1 MARPAGKTSVREEHR
16 QAVVVGSG
24 FGGAVAALRLAEAG
38 VPTLVLERGRRW
50 RSGPAGNPFPRLSR
64 PDRRMRW
71 PAHLSP
77 PPDARPELLPRYAG
91 LVERVVGHGMRVL
104 CGAGVGG
111 GSLHY
116 GGASIRPSEELFGR
130 VMPSGVDFEEMDLT
144 YYPRAAAV
152 LRLSPIPDD
161 VLRHERYTSSRRFL
175 ADARTA
181 GLRTFRIPQP
191 MDWDVVRKE
200 LSGEL
205 PPWSTCGEVHC
216 GVNNDARY
224 SVDKTYLAAAEATG
238 LCEVAPLHIVRDLA
252 GGTDHRYTLTCDRV
266 ALDGTVLEHV
276 KVSTNVVF
284 LAAGSVG
291 TSRLLV
297 RARGTRAL
305 PDLPDEV
312 GEHWGNNGDRIY
324 LRALLPYSTLPHQ
337 GGPACVGAHDWESS
351 TMPTTVQHIP
361 LPFGIETRTALLG
374 CMGLP
379 DGRGAFRYEPGTG
392 AVGLTW
398 ARAADRG
405 AGRAAQAAVARLTD
419 AGGGVAV
426 NLTAGYPLTV
436 HPLGGAV
443 IGPVCDQ
450 AGRVHGHPG
459 LHVTDSA
466 LIPGSTG
473 CCNPSWTI
481 TALAERC
488 MHRLLSKGTDFC

>member
-1 MARPAGKTSVREEHR
+1 MARPAGRTPVRQEHR

-38 VPTLVLERGRRW
+38 VATLVLERGRRW
-50 RSGPAGNPFPRLSR
+50 RGGPAGDPFPRLWR

-71 PAHLSP
+71 SARTP
-77 PPDARPELLPRYAG
+77 PTHGTRPVLLPRYAG
-91 LVERVVGHGMRVL
+91 LVEKVVGRGIRVL

-144 YYPRAAAV
+144 YYPRAAAA

-175 ADARTA
+175 ADAREA

-191 MDWDVVRKE
+191 VDWDVVRRE
-200 LSGEL
+200 LSGGL
-205 PPWSTCGEVHC
+205 PPWSTRGEVHC
-216 GVNNDARY
+216 GVNNDARH

-238 LCEVAPLHIVRDLA
+238 LCEVAPLHVVRELT
-252 GGTDHRYTLTCDRV
+252 GGTGRRYTLTCDRI
-266 ALDGTVLEHV
+266 ATDGTVLEHV
-276 KVSTNVVF
+276 EVTTDAVF

-291 TSRLLV
+291 TSELLV
-297 RARGTRAL
+297 RAKATRAL

-312 GEHWGNNGDRIY
+312 GEHWGDNGDRIH

-351 TMPTTVQHIP
+351 PTPVTVQHVP
-361 LPFGIETRTALLG
+361 LPFGVETRSALLG
-374 CMGLP
+374 CMGLS
-379 DGRGAFRYEPGTG
+379 DGRGAFRYESGTG
-392 AVGLTW
+392 RVRLTW
-398 ARAADRG
+398 PRAADRG
-405 AGRAAQAAVARLTD
+405 AGRAVRAAVARLTD
-419 AGGGVAV
+419 AGGGVAAD
-426 NLTAGYPLTV
+426 LTATYPLTL

-450 AGRVHGHPG
+450 AGRVHDHPG
-459 LHVTDSA
+459 LHVVDSA

-488 MHRLLSKGTDFC
+488 MDRLLSKGPHFS